1 MKTTERLRLI
11 NKVIREWYNT
21 KESKIHRLVKTLLNP
36 ARRRVDRHTGP
47 AESDNPEVQG
57 LHSEATTV
65 QSSKSNSSRLLA

>member
-1 MKTTERLRLI
+1 MRKDRLG
-11 NKVIREWYNT
+11 VIQENT
-21 KESKIHRLVKTLLNP
+21 VGSETHEQNSIP